1 MPKSTLILPET
12 ITYKHTQHAKA
23 ITLMLVVPLLVS
35 LSVARFVPTLQYTMY
50 IVAGLIGTLAGLFS
64 VMTIRVSDRFVH
76 WSFGPG
82 FMRRKIALAQIQIAS
97 ITRTTW
103 LEGWGIHYTGRG
115 WLYNVG
121 GFDAL
126 HITLKDGSQVLLGS
140 NDVDT
145 LHQAISASIRRLS
158 NN

>member
-1 MPKSTLILPET
+1 
-12 ITYKHTQHAKA
+12 
-23 ITLMLVVPLLVS
+23 MLVVPLLVS

-97 ITRTTW
+97 ITPDD
-103 LEGWGIHYTGRG
+103 L
-115 WLYNVG
+115 
-121 GFDAL
+121 A
-126 HITLKDGSQVLLGS
+126 
-140 NDVDT
+140 
-145 LHQAISASIRRLS
+145 
-158 NN
+158 